1 MSQFD
6 WVIPVPNQEEI
17 LSQVPNQEE
26 NLSQIKVT
34 NQFTSKNYEE
44 GDKQISEDEESFF
57 GECVTDIFFTIK
69 YLNHSSKLKNKS
81 VKQKEFE
88 DKIQL
93 LNEQCDYIGFFIKKS
108 REYIR
113 YYDEIFIN
121 LKNIPQL
128 KKNNDYE
135 IDENSLRYFLL
146 KLGERTRKNNQTD
159 NAELTVKSLKE
170 IFRDQESISWKDNFI
185 SSVNKVVNSLEHGN
199 YSRARAGYRNIYK
212 HLGSYY
218 SNLYKLVTK
227 FFLFKT
233 KPNTIIEDRFD
244 FVFRYSENLKQL
256 NEVLK
261 NERAEQQN
269 RLVETLKNIM
279 DCKGSLDSGSTDDLK
294 DKLNNI
300 VKKYAPKKFYSIYFG
315 GNGGNA
321 GNGGSGGSGGNGGNG
336 GRCFGILVY
345 NNCEKPLAAFSGIYD
360 ENYQNN
366 QSTPIKDFFKDN
378 TTSFR
383 NQINKIVAQPS
394 FSNCF
399 ELARI
404 DDDVLFA
411 YQESYSWKKTE
422 LRKVRDSLDN
432 NQTGPES
439 LKSLRRMYSC
449 VERKLVAHANRSQ
462 KKGISNQPWNIVARF
477 SPCEICIDTMNYY
490 ISTGIRLF
498 FMSKPIGTVKNIGK
512 VKHIDRFKD
521 LAKNISK
528 WNSNKSKIVF
538 SI

>member
-1 MSQFD
+1 MSQFN
-6 WVIPVPNQEEI
+6 WVIPVQNQEEK
-17 LSQVPNQEE
+17 LSP
-26 NLSQIKVT
+26 IKVT
-34 NQFTSKNYEE
+34 NRFTSKKYEE
-44 GDKQISEDEESFF
+44 DDEQISEDEESYF
-57 GECVTDIFFTIK
+57 GECVPDIFFTIQ
-69 YLNHSSKLKNKS
+69 YLNHYSKLKDMS
-81 VKQKEFE
+81 VEQEEFE
-88 DKIQL
+88 DKIRL
-93 LNEQCDYIGFFIKKS
+93 LNKQCDYIGFFIKKS

-121 LKNIPQL
+121 LKNISQL
-128 KKNNDYE
+128 KENNDYE
-135 IDENSLRYFLL
+135 IDENLLRYFLL

-170 IFRDQESISWKDNFI
+170 IFRDQENISWKDNFI
-185 SSVNKVVNSLEHGN
+185 SSVNKVINSLEHGN
-199 YSRARAGYRNIYK
+199 HSKARAEYRNVFKY
-212 HLGSYY
+212 LGSYY
-218 SNLYKLVTK
+218 SSLYILATK
-227 FFLFKT
+227 IFLFED
-233 KPNTIIEDRFD
+233 KPNTIIEKRFD
-244 FVFRYSENLKQL
+244 FVFEYSENLEQL

-261 NERAEQQN
+261 NKRADQQK

-279 DCKGSLDSGSTDDLK
+279 DFKGSLDSGSANELK

-300 VKKYAPKKFYSIYFG
+300 VKDYASKKFYSSYFD
-315 GNGGNA
+315 GN
-321 GNGGSGGSGGNGGNG
+321 GGNGGNG
-336 GRCFGILVY
+336 GRCFGILIY
-345 NNCEKPLAAFSGIYD
+345 NNYEKPLAAFSGIYD

-383 NQINKIVAQPS
+383 NQINSIVAQPS
-394 FSNCF
+394 FSNYF

-411 YQESYSWKKTE
+411 YQKSYSWEKTE

-490 ISTGIRLF
+490 ISTGIQLF